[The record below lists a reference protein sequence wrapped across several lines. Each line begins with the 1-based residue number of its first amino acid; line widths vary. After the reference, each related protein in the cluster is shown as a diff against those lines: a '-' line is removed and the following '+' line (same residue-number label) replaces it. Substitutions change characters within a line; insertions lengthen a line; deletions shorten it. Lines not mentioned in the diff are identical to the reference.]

1 MPLNPHQHLYNTNRW
16 KIRSLRQ
23 RRREPLCASCKA
35 AGRIVLADLADH
47 VVKHDGDLELFWHGE
62 LQSLCS
68 SCHSQRK
75 QSVERRGYDRYSVDA
90 DGNPTDPL
98 HPFNKKRL

>member
-1 MPLNPHQHLYNTNRW
+1 MEDT
-16 KIRSLRQ
+16 
-23 RRREPLCASCKA
+23 EPAPA
-35 AGRIVLADLADH
+35 AKRTVVRFLQSGRIVLADLADH